1 MAEEKTKISVIVP
14 VYNEETY
21 LDDCIMSICNQ
32 TYENLEII
40 LVDDGSSSS
49 CSKKCDLY
57 IEKDKRIKVF
67 HKENGGSLSARR
79 KGIEEATGDYVAFVD
94 SDDWIELELYGE
106 AVKVLA
112 KDNPDILSVSNYY
125 RNYTTDR
132 YINTYDNKRVGVW
145 NRGQFAE
152 NVFPYFIKMEKFF
165 DTEFPISMTG
175 YLFRTEFAYT
185 VIRKITNEI
194 KTSEDYVFLMQAFL
208 NARSCAAISYR
219 GYHYRNNNNSK
230 TYTLRNVKELLQ
242 PVYKTVES
250 AIMESNYSIHIK
262 ELLKKKNI
270 IHIYHAFLI
279 KDYTQLINAEH
290 EYLFP
295 YSKVT
300 RGSRI
305 VIYGAGKFGRQ
316 LYNAIKNT
324 DCYKIVG
331 IVDKNWILFKDH
343 EINVI
348 SPEEI
353 LSKEYDYIIFG
364 ITYLNIISQAKSE
377 LINIGIPESKF
388 AEIDMRVL
396 DEKHLP
402 FESN

>member
-1 MAEEKTKISVIVP
+1 MTDQKTKISVIVP
-14 VYNEETY
+14 VYNEEMF
-21 LDDCIMSICNQ
+21 LDDCITSICNQ

-40 LVDDGSSSS
+40 LVDDGSSLS
-49 CSKKCDLY
+49 CSQKCDSY
-57 IEKDKRIKVF
+57 IAKDDRIKVF

-79 KGIEEATGDYVAFVD
+79 KGIEEATGGYVAFVD
-94 SDDWIELELYGE
+94 SDDWIELELYEE
-106 AVKVLA
+106 AAKILV
-112 KDNPDILSVSNYY
+112 KDNPDMLSISNYY

-132 YINTYDNKRVGVW
+132 YINTYDNKRIGVW
-145 NRGQFAE
+145 DSSQFAE
-152 NVFPYFIKMEKFF
+152 DIFPYFIKKEKFF

-175 YLFRTEFAYT
+175 YLFRTEFAYA

-230 TYTLRNVKELLQ
+230 TYTLRNVKKLLQ

-250 AIMESNYSIHIK
+250 AIMESNYSINIK

-279 KDYTQLINAEH
+279 KDYAQLINTKD

-300 RGSRI
+300 KGSKI
-305 VIYGAGKFGRQ
+305 IIYGAGKLGKQ
-316 LYNAIKNT
+316 LYNAIKNM
-324 DCYKIVG
+324 DCYEIVG
-331 IVDKNWILFKDH
+331 IVDKNWGLYKGQ
-343 EINVI
+343 EIKVI

-364 ITYLNIISQAKSE
+364 ITYLNIVEQAKNE
-377 LINIGIPESKF
+377 LINLGVSESKF
-388 AEIDMRVL
+388 AEIDINVL

-402 FESN
+402 FELN